1 MSNDT
6 ENISMSAEE
15 GRSPCVRA
23 FVANFERRDSNAG
36 VGNENRPPVMTKSK
50 VSLLRQT
57 LGKTSDSVKSASS
70 DSESSSKIHEAGDSG
85 ATDDSSEHVISVA
98 KLKENL
104 QKSASEK
111 PIAPWAFGGAGRP
124 VKEPKKKPTPKHRND
139 AEAEVEAK
147 SSRIDNPPNDSDRP
161 KRKLNNSYKQSQE
174 NLIESP
180 AGTESLDENVF
191 FGNSVVFSAVSNQNK
206 SFQGQL
212 SRSSSSDNQTG
223 EKHKLAP
230 KVLPKPVPRK
240 SKAKLV
246 NVSHERSQSDDK
258 LERTAYQNKNTTLD
272 SSSSNLTMNRKPG
285 SNETLLETS
294 TSSIRSDS
302 SEVFR
307 PETSKAVICS
317 EEHVNLPPEMH
328 QTENTSMN
336 VTGEEVHNSTD
347 MPHDVDPA
355 HAKTTEDR
363 DILHAD
369 NHVETSDE
377 DLVHTTD
384 ASSAVPP
391 VAARTRCTN
400 STEDENSDDNRE
412 TDDAVIVKRSIT
424 EGNDEHILPESL
436 SDHRI
441 SSEVTSVEQND
452 RASSSVSSEHM
463 TDLVISDDESL
474 VDANKCSK
482 MDDESSLPSVENNT
496 RSQDEDVMH
505 RTESIS
511 LAQDFTQAHNN
522 LAENGDTIESAA
534 SECDDSTENSRFLHC
549 MGPDFITDIKELSS
563 ITAEEQE
570 YEALATVVCC
580 KMLEQEEENVSWL
593 LCPPETYRSTMD
605 YVSSLFQDDILVGIG
620 ERKFGTWDIEESSF
634 MSSDSLRVGKI

>member
-1 MSNDT
+1 MSN
-6 ENISMSAEE
+6 ENISTSAEE

-23 FVANFERRDSNAG
+23 FVANFERRDSNTG
-36 VGNENRPPVMTKSK
+36 IGNDNRPPVMTKSK

-70 DSESSSKIHEAGDSG
+70 DSESSSKIHEAGDSV

-124 VKEPKKKPTPKHRND
+124 VKEPRKKPTPKHRND

-147 SSRIDNPPNDSDRP
+147 SSRIDNPPNGSDRP
-161 KRKLNNSYKQSQE
+161 KRKLNNSFKQSQE

-180 AGTESLDENVF
+180 ARTESLDENVF
-191 FGNSVVFSAVSNQNK
+191 FGNSVVVSAVSNQNN
-206 SFQGQL
+206 SFQGPL

-272 SSSSNLTMNRKPG
+272 SSSSNLTTNRKPG

-294 TSSIRSDS
+294 ASSIRSDS

-307 PETSKAVICS
+307 PESSEAVICS
-317 EEHVNLPPEMH
+317 EEHVNQPPEMH

-336 VTGEEVHNSTD
+336 MTGEEVRNSTD
-347 MPHDVDPA
+347 MPHDIDA
-355 HAKTTEDR
+355 THAKTTEDR

-369 NHVETSDE
+369 NHLETCDE

-384 ASSAVPP
+384 ASYSVPP
-391 VAARTRCTN
+391 VAARTRCT
-400 STEDENSDDNRE
+400 TTIDDENSDDSRE
-412 TDDAVIVKRSIT
+412 TDDAIVVKRSLT

-436 SDHRI
+436 SDHRV
-441 SSEVTSVEQND
+441 SPEVTSVEQND
-452 RASSSVSSEHM
+452 RASSSVSSERM

-474 VDANKCSK
+474 MDANRCSK
-482 MDDESSLPSVENNT
+482 MDDESMLPSGENNT
-496 RSQDEDVMH
+496 RSQDEDVI
-505 RTESIS
+505 RKTDSIS
-511 LAQDFTQAHNN
+511 LEQAHNN

-534 SECDDSTENSRFLHC
+534 SGSDESAENSRFLHC
-549 MGPDFITDIKELSS
+549 MGPDFITDMKELSS

-570 YEALATVVCC
+570 YEALAVVVCC
-580 KMLEQEEENVSWL
+580 KMLEQEQENVSWL
-593 LCPPETYRSTMD
+593 LCPPETYRSTVD
-605 YVSSLFQDDILVGIG
+605 YVSSLFKDDILVGIG